1 MLAGIVLYFVL
12 QKPTKNKTMRK
23 ITQFALAITMMV
35 AVSHQVSAQ
44 CPTPTG
50 LTMTVASTTSSVL
63 NWPAVAGAVSYRLE
77 IQNATGNNVPFLATA
92 NTVTNT
98 YTISG
103 LTAGANYKYK
113 VRTICSGG
121 KSGWSAY
128 YLFSSGSGQTQCGI
142 PTGLAATPNGSGA
155 TLNWLTSTGPLT
167 RYNIEVQNASGNNV
181 PFNTLLISTTNNVS
195 VTGLLPLK
203 NYKFKVRK
211 ICGGIKSSW
220 TAWTN
225 FTTTALANIS
235 DTRIMNDNNSAG
247 VIVYPNPAS
256 DNVHIKLDRF
266 ESEELESIQL
276 LDSSGKLLMS
286 RNVSVDEQDE
296 AISIDTQVLNA
307 GLYLVMIKTNQRNV
321 PSRVLVVK

>member
-1 MLAGIVLYFVL
+1 MKTI
-12 QKPTKNKTMRK
+12 TK
-23 ITQFALAITMMV
+23 IAFAITMMV
-35 AVSHQVSAQ
+35 AVTSKLSAQ

-50 LTMTVASTTSSVL
+50 LTMTVATTTSSNL
-63 NWPAVAGAVSYRLE
+63 NWPAVTGAGSYRLE

-92 NTVTNT
+92 NTATNS

-113 VRTICSGG
+113 VRTVCSGD
-121 KSGWSAY
+121 KSAWSAY
-128 YLFSSGSGQTQCGI
+128 YLFTSGSGQTQCGI
-142 PTGLAATPNGSGA
+142 PTGLSATPNGSGA

-181 PFNTLLISTTNNVS
+181 PFNTLLISTTNSVS
-195 VTGLLPLK
+195 VTGLLASK

-211 ICGGIKSSW
+211 ICGGIKSNW

-225 FTTTALANIS
+225 FTTTALANVN
-235 DTRIMNDNNSAG
+235 DARIMNDNNSTG
-247 VIVYPNPAS
+247 VVVYPNPAS
-256 DNVHIKLDRF
+256 DNVNIKLERF

-276 LDSSGKLLMS
+276 LDSSGKLLLS
-286 RNVSVDEQDE
+286 RSVSVDEQDE